1 MLCFQVMSMLH
12 GVIPEAMRPYSLL
25 HTITIDSYQMITS
38 LTYHGNNK
46 LIAGSRD
53 CNVSGLTCD
62 IMKFLFGKAQ
72 H

>member
-1 MLCFQVMSMLH
+1 MLH

-25 HTITIDSYQMITS
+25 HTLTIDSYQMITS
-38 LTYHGNNK
+38 LTYHGKDK

-53 CNVSGLTCD
+53 CNVSILIFDVFYVSFEVIT
-62 IMKFLFGKAQ
+62 IQ

>member
-1 MLCFQVMSMLH
+1 MSMLH

-25 HTITIDSYQMITS
+25 HTFTIDTYQMITS
-38 LTYHGNNK
+38 LTYHGNDK

-62 IMKFLFGKAQ
+62 MRILCED
-72 H
+72 